1 MPVLT
6 GTTMEKSKISSYGI
20 DMNGTDLK
28 KFPAN
33 SRLISNSNKSPVSYQ
48 WYIDYTNDQTRRHL
62 FGFCIKYRYRYSVI
76 IMFDNSS

>member
-33 SRLISNSNKSPVSYQ
+33 SQLNSNSNKSPRFLPMV
-48 WYIDYTNDQTRRHL
+48 
-62 FGFCIKYRYRYSVI
+62 YRLHE
-76 IMFDNSS
+76 